1 MEKDTDPLLAGFSQ
15 YNLTMTRRFIYSP
28 PVVPILLTLNIAAFF
43 LQLSVPG
50 PMLQYFALWPM
61 GLPEQVV
68 FDGFAPR
75 FQLWQLVSYSFLHGG
90 LFHIFINMYVL
101 WMFGTRIELHWGSKA
116 FVIYYFVCVI
126 GAGLVQL
133 VVTSM
138 AASTGEIYPTVGAS
152 GGVFGLLLAFA
163 LTFPEE
169 RLMLLFPPVILKAK
183 WAALIFAGIELIAG
197 VTGTLEGIA
206 HFAHLGG
213 MLFGFLLLWYWS
225 KHPLKH

>member
-1 MEKDTDPLLAGFSQ
+1 MS
-15 YNLTMTRRFIYSP
+15 RRFIYSP
-28 PVVPILLTLNIAAFF
+28 PAVLVLLTLNSAAF
-43 LQLSVPG
+43 LLLLLAPG
-50 PMLQYFALWPM
+50 PVLEHFALWPA
-61 GLPEQVV
+61 GLPVRVV
-68 FDGFAPR
+68 FDGFVPR

-90 LFHIFINMYVL
+90 LFHILINMYVL
-101 WMFGTRIELHWGSKA
+101 WMFGTRIEQHWGSKA

-138 AASTGEIYPTVGAS
+138 AASSGQIYPTVGAS

-183 WAALIFAGIELIAG
+183 WLALIYAGIELIAG

-225 KHPLKH
+225 KNPLKR